1 MAAFQKWW
9 TALRAP
15 SDNRAHAEARELSDE
30 MRELASQRAAS
41 KGALGDRASAKR
53 DEIALVVLPALVVR
67 LPVEVRLSPY
77 QVATIAY
84 EIADAMLEV
93 RKQ

>member
-30 MRELASQRAAS
+30 MRELASQ
-41 KGALGDRASAKR
+41 RASAKR

>member
-1 MAAFQKWW
+1 MRAFQKWW

-30 MRELASQRAAS
+30 MRELASQ
-41 KGALGDRASAKR
+41 RASAKR